1 MRDRTGLCRW
11 VGKLILGAR
20 LRAALERN
28 QAAATELDAVVKELM
43 RR

>member
-1 MRDRTGLCRW
+1 MARRHGLCRW